1 MSRIGG
7 TEVDIGIGI
16 EATPGTAVA
25 ATAFA
30 QWRELSLQ
38 GVAEKSPFTSI
49 RGVRNM
55 ASNSQIRRKYSS
67 GSISIVPNVEIAPYL
82 FGLALG
88 SVSSGTVSDSAYTH
102 TITVQ
107 NANAS
112 MKTATIILERGGEVT
127 ERYANCVVNS
137 LNLEVS
143 DDYASM
149 SVEVLGGFPDTTT
162 LSESFTTNTEFAYHQ
177 YTAKFGTSFSN
188 AAGNSAT
195 PLKSF
200 SLNINNNVQIDE
212 AFRSG
217 SNEPVAGGFTAG
229 RLQITGSYSLEFNGL
244 TELNKYKA
252 NTLNALIVEF
262 EGALIGS
269 TSTEKITIKLAD
281 LILTA
286 PPVEVNV
293 DGIVVLNQEFE
304 VSYDATDGDIT
315 VEIVNDDNGDDY

>member
-7 TEVDIGIGI
+7 TENDVGIGI
-16 EATPGTAVA
+16 EATPGTEVA
-25 ATAFA
+25 ATIFA

-38 GVAEKSPFTSI
+38 AIAEKSPFTSV

-55 ASNSQIRRKYSS
+55 ASNSQIRRKYSA
-67 GSISIVPNVEIAPYL
+67 GAISVVPNVAIAPYL

-88 SVSSGTVSDSAYTH
+88 SVSSSGVSDSAYTH
-102 TITVQ
+102 TITVE

-112 MKTATIILERGGEVT
+112 MKTATFIIERGGEVT
-127 ERYANCVVNS
+127 ERYANVVVDK

-143 DDYASM
+143 DDYATM
-149 SVEVLGGFPDTTT
+149 SAELIGGFPDTTT
-162 LSESFTTNTEFAYHQ
+162 LSESFTTETEFAYHQ
-177 YTAKFGTSFSN
+177 MTAKFGTSFSN

-195 PLKSF
+195 PLKAF
-200 SLNINNNVQIDE
+200 QLNINNNVQLDE

-262 EGALIGS
+262 EGALIGA

-293 DGIVVLNQEFE
+293 DGIVILNQEFE

-315 VEIVNDDNGDDY
+315 VIVVNDADGTDY